1 MVPFIIFCILNLVVS
16 VISHKKIR
24 NYLIACI
31 VSSLIC
37 SLTYQIAG
45 FFVMGG
51 LDSFFLDV
59 LVKSAMISFVFAV
72 IVGIPFYRK
81 RLKEN
86 SKNKC
91 QRETEARVKDGRG

>member
-37 SLTYQIAG
+37 SLTYQIVG

-51 LDSFFLDV
+51 LDLFFLDV

-86 SKNKC
+86 SKNK
-91 QRETEARVKDGRG
+91 